1 MSEIPAVPEP
11 LEAALT
17 GADDHLRLNHWLPP
31 QNGIAPRIRI
41 GRRWISALWHC
52 RSAPRP

>member
-1 MSEIPAVPEP
+1 MTEMPAMPEP

-17 GADDHLRLNHWLPP
+17 SADARLRLNHLLPP

-41 GRRWISALWHC
+41 GRRVT
-52 RSAPRP
+52 P